1 MYRRYAIND
10 STADWGNAE
19 AQVANI
25 AKAGA
30 RPGSGKAATIVSVK
44 STAPVMGQKRKAV
57 ADTDKEGGGTDKK
70 ATRRGGKKV
79 KR

>member
-1 MYRRYAIND
+1 MYPRYAIND
-10 STADWGNAE
+10 SAADWGNAE

-25 AKAGA
+25 AKAEA
-30 RPGSGKAATIVSVK
+30 RPGSGKPATIVSVK
-44 STAPVMGQKRKAV
+44 STAPVVGQKRKVV
-57 ADTDKEGGGTDKK
+57 ADTDKEGGTEKK

>member
-1 MYRRYAIND
+1 MYPRYAIND
-10 STADWGNAE
+10 AAADWGNAE

-25 AKAGA
+25 ARAGA
-30 RPGSGKAATIVSVK
+30 GGGSGKAATIISVK
-44 STAPVMGQKRKAV
+44 STAASVGQKRKA
-57 ADTDKEGGGTDKK
+57 DDGTDKDGGKK